1 MLQQNMSQRIQL
13 KMSKFNE
20 AIYEV
25 QLLDGFHAGKTY
37 YLIAEELKKN
47 FIQEKDNEEAS

>member
-1 MLQQNMSQRIQL
+1 
-13 KMSKFNE
+13 
-20 AIYEV
+20 V